1 MNCHTTAAYYHKYDD
16 EMTISIWRSLAI
28 LRDDTAYLHTA
39 IHQWYESKTTG
50 DQCAKRTKKMTLE
63 WYYMEK
69 IHVYTAGSRDRV
81 IWFTGRQNYVDLCKR
96 RISNCGVFPYDK
108 GILCILTCCR
118 LLIMCEWLIL
128 IDWLIEQVFD
138 LFIGKWVW
146 RGDIHTCIRIWI

>member
-1 MNCHTTAAYYHKYDD
+1 MIQL
-16 EMTISIWRSLAI
+16 ISRPQFISDRN
-28 LRDDTAYLHTA
+28 LRLLE
-39 IHQWYESKTTG
+39 ISVLKGQ
-50 DQCAKRTKKMTLE
+50 KKMTLE

-128 IDWLIEQVFD
+128 IDWLIDWTSVW
-138 LFIGKWVW
+138 FIYRKVSVK
-146 RGDIHTCIRIWI
+146 RGYTYMYTYMNLKLQWYSYGRYWYSL

>member
-1 MNCHTTAAYYHKYDD
+1 
-16 EMTISIWRSLAI
+16 
-28 LRDDTAYLHTA
+28 
-39 IHQWYESKTTG
+39 
-50 DQCAKRTKKMTLE
+50 MTLE

-128 IDWLIEQVFD
+128 IDWLIDWTSVWFIYRKVSVKRGYTYMYTYMNLKLQWYSYGRYWYT
-138 LFIGKWVW
+138 LFKRMESVRIY
-146 RGDIHTCIRIWI
+146 DIHISYGRYKLLHYFTEGFVRKLFNCF

>member
-1 MNCHTTAAYYHKYDD
+1 MIQL
-16 EMTISIWRSLAI
+16 ISRQQLISDRN
-28 LRDDTAYLHTA
+28 LRLLE
-39 IHQWYESKTTG
+39 ISVLKGQ
-50 DQCAKRTKKMTLE
+50 KKMTLE

-69 IHVYTAGSRDRV
+69 MHVFSAGSRDRV

-128 IDWLIEQVFD
+128 IDWLIDWTSVW
-138 LFIGKWVW
+138 FIYRKVSVK
-146 RGDIHTCIRIWI
+146 RGYTYMYTYMNLKLQWYSYGRYWYSL

>member
-1 MNCHTTAAYYHKYDD
+1 MIQL
-16 EMTISIWRSLAI
+16 ISRPQFISDRN
-28 LRDDTAYLHTA
+28 LRLLE
-39 IHQWYESKTTG
+39 ISVLKGQ
-50 DQCAKRTKKMTLE
+50 KKMTLE

-128 IDWLIEQVFD
+128 IDWLNKC
-138 LFIGKWVW
+138 LRFIYRKVSVK
-146 RGDIHTCIRIWI
+146 RGYTYMYTYMNLKLQWYSYGRYWYSL

>member
-1 MNCHTTAAYYHKYDD
+1 MIQL
-16 EMTISIWRSLAI
+16 ISRQQLISDRN
-28 LRDDTAYLHTA
+28 LRLLE
-39 IHQWYESKTTG
+39 ISVLKGQ
-50 DQCAKRTKKMTLE
+50 KKMTLE

-128 IDWLIEQVFD
+128 IDWLIDWTSVW
-138 LFIGKWVW
+138 FIYRKVSVK
-146 RGDIHTCIRIWI
+146 RGYTYMYMYMNLKLQWYSYGRYWYSL